1 MLKSI
6 LKIAVVSA
14 IGLSTVACTTTDER
28 VAQYGVGGAAIGAL
42 AGTAIAGSSPE
53 AALTGAAFGA
63 LAGTVTGAAVNQ
75 RKQQKQMAIQQSTL
89 CAYRDYRGQVYQ
101 APCPQRVRTPHKTH
115 APRLCAYRDGR
126 GVMYKA
132 PCRHRYGR

>member
-1 MLKSI
+1 MVKSI

-14 IGLSTVACTTTDER
+14 IGLSTVACTTNDER
-28 VAQYGVGGAAIGAL
+28 VARYGVGGAAIGAL
-42 AGTAIAGSSPE
+42 AGTAIGGSTPG

-75 RKQQKQMAIQQSTL
+75 QKQQKQAAAQRVPMCT
-89 CAYRDYRGQVYQ
+89 YRNYRGQIYQ
-101 APCPQRVRTPHKTH
+101 VPCTQRVRASHTTH
-115 APRLCAYRDGR
+115 MPKLCVYRDGK

-132 PCRHRYGR
+132 PCHRRAR

>member
-1 MLKSI
+1 MLKSF
-6 LKIAVVSA
+6 LKVAVVSA
-14 IGLSTVACTTTDER
+14 IGLSTVACTTNDQR

-42 AGTAIAGSSPE
+42 AGTAIAGSTPG

-75 RKQQKQMAIQQSTL
+75 QKQQKQQRQI
-89 CAYRDYRGQVYQ
+89 VVHQ
-101 APCPQRVRTPHKTH
+101 APLCTYHNRKGRVYH
-115 APRLCAYRDGR
+115 APCAQKVQTPQLCTYRDGR

-132 PCRHRYGR
+132 PCPRRVR

>member
-6 LKIAVVSA
+6 LKVAVVSA

-28 VAQYGVGGAAIGAL
+28 VARYGVGGAAIGAL
-42 AGTAIAGSSPE
+42 AGTAIAGSTPE

-63 LAGTVTGAAVNQ
+63 LAGTVTGVAANQ
-75 RKQQKQMAIQQSTL
+75 RKQQRQMAAYQSTL

-101 APCPQRVRTPHKTH
+101 APCPQRARTPHKAH
-115 APRLCAYRDGR
+115 SPRLCVYHDGK

>member
-6 LKIAVVSA
+6 LKVAVVSA

-28 VAQYGVGGAAIGAL
+28 VARYGVGGAAIGAL
-42 AGTAIAGSSPE
+42 AGTAIAGSTPE

-63 LAGTVTGAAVNQ
+63 LAGTVTGVAANQ
-75 RKQQKQMAIQQSTL
+75 RKQQRQMAIQQSTL
-89 CAYRDYRGQVYQ
+89 CAYRDYRGHVYQ
-101 APCPQRVRTPHKTH
+101 APCTQRVRTPHKSHT
-115 APRLCAYRDGR
+115 PRLCVYHDGR

-132 PCRHRYGR
+132 PCRRHGR